1 MARRP
6 ILGLFED
13 ANYAAE
19 AGDAL
24 QRADISPDDYDFLTD
39 APYPEGAFGER
50 EERHHLYWFPLVGA
64 LVGLTIGILLTS
76 MTQMAYPLVQGG
88 KPILSLPPMAVVTYE
103 STMLT
108 AIIFTILGIL
118 FESRLPKSKMGLYD
132 TRITEGY
139 IGVLVNVEEEQL
151 SQVSA
156 ILTQAGAVDVVQEN
170 PGTAPA

>member
-1 MARRP
+1 MAKKP

-24 QRADISPDDYDFLTD
+24 RQAGIPPTDFDFLTD

-50 EERHHLYWFPLVGA
+50 HEGHRLYIFPFAGA
-64 LVGLTIGILLTS
+64 IIGLTVGILLTS

-108 AIIFTILGIL
+108 AIIFTIIGII
-118 FESRLPKSKMGLYD
+118 FESRLPRMKQGLYD

-139 IGVLVNVEEEQL
+139 IGVLVNAEEGQL
-151 SQVSA
+151 SQMSG
-156 ILTQAGAVDVVQEN
+156 ILTQAGAVDVVQES
-170 PGTAPA
+170 GSPAA

>member
-1 MARRP
+1 MARRA
-6 ILGLFED
+6 ILGLFQD

-24 QRADISPDDYDFLTD
+24 QRAGVDQQDYDFLTD

-50 EERHHLYWFPLVGA
+50 PERHRLYVFPFLGA
-64 LVGLTIGILLTS
+64 LVGLTIGIMLTS

-103 STMLT
+103 STMLS
-108 AIIFTILGIL
+108 AIIFTIIGIM
-118 FESRLPKSKMGLYD
+118 FESRLPKLKMGLYD

-139 IGVLVNVEEEQL
+139 IGVLVNAEEEKL
-151 SQVSA
+151 SEVSA
-156 ILTQAGAVDVVQEN
+156 ILSQAGAVDVVRENQE
-170 PGTAPA
+170 TARA

>member
-24 QRADISPDDYDFLTD
+24 QQANISPQDYDFLTD

-50 EERHHLYWFPLVGA
+50 HEKHNLYVFPFVGA
-64 LVGLTIGILLTS
+64 LIGLTVGIILTS
-76 MTQMAYPLVQGG
+76 MTQLAYPLTQGG

-103 STMLT
+103 STMLS
-108 AIIFTILGIL
+108 AIIFTILGII
-118 FESRLPKSKMGLYD
+118 FEARLPKLKMGLYD

-151 SQVSA
+151 TEVSG
-156 ILTQAGAVDVVQEN
+156 ILTQAGAVDVVRE
-170 PGTAPA
+170 T

>member
-1 MARRP
+1 MAKRP

-24 QRADISPDDYDFLTD
+24 QQADISPDDYDFLTD

-50 EERHHLYWFPLVGA
+50 PERHRLYIFPFVGA
-64 LVGLTIGILLTS
+64 LIGLTAGILLTA
-76 MTQMAYPLVQGG
+76 MTQMAYPLVQAG

-103 STMLT
+103 ATMLG
-108 AIIFTILGIL
+108 AIIFTVLGIL
-118 FESRLPKSKMGLYD
+118 FESRLPSTKMGLYD

-139 IGVLVNVEEEQL
+139 IGVLVNTEEDQL
-151 SQVSA
+151 PRVSA
-156 ILTQAGAVDVVQEN
+156 ILTQAGAVDVVQE
-170 PGTAPA
+170 GQGRS

>member
-1 MARRP
+1 MAKRP

-24 QRADISPDDYDFLTD
+24 QRAGIAPTEYDFLTD

-50 EERHHLYWFPLVGA
+50 HEAHRLYIFPLCGA

-76 MTQMAYPLVQGG
+76 MTQMAYPLVQAG

-108 AIIFTILGIL
+108 AIIFTIIGIV
-118 FESRLPKSKMGLYD
+118 FESRLPSFKKGLYD

-139 IGVLVNVEEEQL
+139 IGVLVNAEEEQHTQL
-151 SQVSA
+151 A
-156 ILTQAGAVDVVQEN
+156 GLLTQAGAIDVVRES
-170 PGTAPA
+170 GSR

>member
-1 MARRP
+1 MAKRP

-24 QRADISPDDYDFLTD
+24 QRAGIEPTEYDFLTD

-50 EERHHLYWFPLVGA
+50 HEGHRLYIFPLCGA

-76 MTQMAYPLVQGG
+76 MTQMAYPLVQAG

-108 AIIFTILGIL
+108 AIIFTIIGII
-118 FESRLPKSKMGLYD
+118 FESRLPSFKKGLYD

-139 IGVLVNVEEEQL
+139 IGVLVNAEEDRHTQL
-151 SQVSA
+151 A
-156 ILTQAGAVDVVQEN
+156 GLLTQAGAIDVVRES
-170 PGTAPA
+170 GSR

>member
-1 MARRP
+1 MAVRP

-24 QRADISPDDYDFLTD
+24 KEANIPEENYDFLTD

-50 EERHHLYWFPLVGA
+50 EERHRLYVFPLVGA
-64 LVGLTIGILLTS
+64 LVGLTIGILMTS
-76 MTQMAYPLVQGG
+76 MTQMAYPMVQGG
-88 KPILSLPPMAVVTYE
+88 KPIMSLPPMAVVTYE

-108 AIIFTILGIL
+108 AIVFTIIGII
-118 FESRLPKSKMGLYD
+118 FESRLPKTKQGLYD

-139 IGVLVNVEEEQL
+139 IGVLVNVEEAELQR
-151 SQVSA
+151 VYN
-156 ILTQAGAVDVVQEN
+156 ILTQAGAIDIVRSQ
-170 PGTAPA
+170 

>member
-1 MARRP
+1 MAVRP

-24 QRADISPDDYDFLTD
+24 KEANIPEEDYDFLTD

-50 EERHHLYWFPLVGA
+50 EERHRLYVFPLVGA
-64 LVGLTIGILLTS
+64 LIGLTIGILMTS
-76 MTQMAYPLVQGG
+76 MTQMAYPMVQGG
-88 KPILSLPPMAVVTYE
+88 KPIMSLPPMAVVTYE

-108 AIIFTILGIL
+108 AIVFTIIGIV
-118 FESRLPKSKMGLYD
+118 FESRLPKTKQGLYD

-139 IGVLVNVEEEQL
+139 IGVLVNVEEDELQR
-151 SQVSA
+151 VYN
-156 ILTQAGAVDVVQEN
+156 ILTQAGAVDVVRDQ
-170 PGTAPA
+170 